1 MGSRDYGNGG
11 RPYPNSNSTSRK
23 SFDLESNNINSNSN
37 SNNNIGM
44 SMSNA
49 SSMREKYMRD
59 PEIEK
64 IAEGNEEEG
73 EGEDNGDEFR
83 SEIASSTMSYATLAP
98 FYQPKAKKTTDFS
111 NKEDVLFS
119 YENVMHSSKKSPP
132 DSLSIRSS
140 NINSNVNTSGNSNSQ
155 KEDVYQEIVF
165 QDNPMGR

>member
-1 MGSRDYGNGG
+1 MGSRDYGNSG
-11 RPYPNSNSTSRK
+11 RPYPNSNSTPRR
-23 SFDLESNNINSNSN
+23 SFDLESNIINSNNN

-49 SSMREKYMRD
+49 SSMREKYSRD
-59 PEIEK
+59 PEIDK
-64 IAEGNEEEG
+64 IAEGNEDEG
-73 EGEDNGDEFR
+73 EENGDEFQ
-83 SEIASSTMSYATLAP
+83 SEMASSTMSYATMAP
-98 FYQPKAKKTTDFS
+98 FYQPKAKKATDFS

-155 KEDVYQEIVF
+155 KEDIVYQEKVF